1 MAYTQ
6 VRVLGWHWLA
16 SLASLNEGIGMPFF
30 DYRQN
35 NSGGGF
41 DFDDDKG
48 VSLTVI
54 IEADSA
60 EEANDKAQSIGLY
73 FDGAGDCST
82 CGYRWSDAYG
92 KGDDVPSDYGT
103 PISDTDFGWYR
114 NWAKP
119 HPVAYVHF
127 ADGLVQAYGLPEKEL
142 N

>member
-1 MAYTQ
+1 
-6 VRVLGWHWLA
+6 
-16 SLASLNEGIGMPFF
+16 MPFF
-30 DYRQN
+30 DYHQN

-41 DFDDDKG
+41 DFDDDAG
-48 VSLTVI
+48 ISILVV
-54 IEADSA
+54 IEADNA
-60 EEANDKAQSIGLY
+60 GEANDKAESIGLY